1 MPLPQASSRIMLLLL
16 CACGAAALPAVRL
29 RGGSSQ
35 PTRWVT
41 PQQDAWAKHRS
52 AARSIVPSSG
62 TSQLRPESIDDVVDA
77 KPLDELLDRDSRV
90 VFVRRVYGLL
100 TANLALTAL
109 ACVLGSAHPAAVRYL
124 ITQPLGRVLF
134 GVCAAVGF
142 VIPLALSFAPSLR
155 RDPSSSLALFSLFAV
170 AESAVVG
177 VAASAY
183 KLQSVLLA
191 LLQTGAATG
200 ALTAYAFQPNA
211 KYDLTQVGSALLAGL
226 MVLTVST
233 VAGVL
238 LKVPM
243 NSLAGSTVG
252 ALLFS
257 AFIVH
262 DTQLVVGGK
271 KRQLNTSDY
280 VLGAITL
287 YLDII
292 NLFFYLL
299 RLFGEMQND

>member
-1 MPLPQASSRIMLLLL
+1 MWLRLLL

-155 RDPSSSLALFSLFAV
+155 RSVPSK
-170 AESAVVG
+170 
-177 VAASAY
+177 
-183 KLQSVLLA
+183 KLPV
-191 LLQTGAATG
+191 
-200 ALTAYAFQPNA
+200 
-211 KYDLTQVGSALLAGL
+211 
-226 MVLTVST
+226 
-233 VAGVL
+233 
-238 LKVPM
+238 
-243 NSLAGSTVG
+243 
-252 ALLFS
+252 
-257 AFIVH
+257 
-262 DTQLVVGGK
+262 
-271 KRQLNTSDY
+271 
-280 VLGAITL
+280 
-287 YLDII
+287 
-292 NLFFYLL
+292 
-299 RLFGEMQND
+299 